1 MMTAT
6 KERTWT
12 VEEYHRMIEAGI
24 LNEDDNIELLDG
36 RIVEMS
42 PQTPIHAA
50 TTQRS
55 DRYLQHLLRD
65 LAAIRVQLPITLATS
80 EPEPDIAV
88 VRIDPGDYRDH
99 HPNPS
104 EILLLIEVSY
114 STLQIDRREKA
125 PIYAKANIAEYWI
138 LYVAAREAYIYRNP
152 APGGYQSEIVV
163 PDDAVIRMLA
173 FPEIEISFSELFL
186 PV

>member
-1 MMTAT
+1 MTAT
-6 KERTWT
+6 REKIWT
-12 VEEYHRMIEAGI
+12 VEDYHRMIEAGI
-24 LNEDDNIELLDG
+24 LTEGDKIELLDG

-42 PQTPIHAA
+42 PQTPLHAG

-65 LAAIRVQLPITLATS
+65 LAEIRVQLPITLATS

-88 VRIDPGDYRDH
+88 VCIDPGAYGDH
-99 HPNPS
+99 HPNSS
-104 EILLLIEVSY
+104 EIFLLIEVSY
-114 STLQIDRREKA
+114 STLQIDRHEKA
-125 PIYAKANIAEYWI
+125 QIYARANIAEYWI
-138 LYVAAREAYIYRNP
+138 LDVVSRQAYIYRNP
-152 APGGYQSEIVV
+152 TSVGYESEIVV
-163 PDDAVIRMLA
+163 ADNAVIRMLA

>member
-1 MMTAT
+1 MTAT
-6 KERTWT
+6 REKIWT

-24 LNEDDNIELLDG
+24 LTEGDKIELLDG

-42 PQTPIHAA
+42 PQTPIHAS

-55 DRYLQHLLRD
+55 SDYIKQLLAGQAHVRM
-65 LAAIRVQLPITLATS
+65 QLPITLATS

-88 VRIDPGDYRDH
+88 VCIDPGAYRDH
-99 HPNPS
+99 HPNQA

-125 PIYAKANIAEYWI
+125 LIYARANIAEYWI
-138 LYVAAREAYIYRNP
+138 LDVAAREAYIYRNP
-152 APGGYQSEIVV
+152 ASGGYQSEIVV
-163 PDDAVIRMLA
+163 ADNSVIRMLA
-173 FPEIEISFSELFL
+173 FPEIEFSFSELFL

>member
-1 MMTAT
+1 MTAT
-6 KERTWT
+6 KAKIWT

-65 LAAIRVQLPITLATS
+65 LAEIRVQLPITLATS

-88 VRIDPGDYRDH
+88 VCIDPGGYGDH
-99 HPNPS
+99 HPNS
-104 EILLLIEVSY
+104 REILLLIEVSY
-114 STLQIDRREKA
+114 STLQIDRREKNL
-125 PIYAKANIAEYWI
+125 IYARANIAEYWI
-138 LYVAAREAYIYRNP
+138 LDLAGRQAYIYRNP
-152 APGGYQSEIVV
+152 APVGYESEIVIA
-163 PDDAVIRMLA
+163 DNAVMRMLA
-173 FPEIEISFSELFL
+173 FPEIEISFSQLFL

>member
-1 MMTAT
+1 MTAT
-6 KERTWT
+6 KEKTWT

-24 LNEDDNIELLDG
+24 LKEGDKIELLDG

-42 PQTPIHAA
+42 AQTPPHAA

-55 DRYLQHLLRD
+55 SDYIKELLAGQAHVRT
-65 LAAIRVQLPITLATS
+65 QLPITLATS

-88 VRIDPGDYRDH
+88 VRIDPGAYGDH
-99 HPNPS
+99 HPNQG

-114 STLQIDRREKA
+114 STLQIDIREKA
-125 PIYAKANIAEYWI
+125 PIYARANIAEYWI
-138 LYVAAREAYIYRNP
+138 LDVAAREAYIYRNP
-152 APGGYQSEIVV
+152 APGGYESEIVV
-163 PDDAVIRMLA
+163 ADNAVIRMLA
-173 FPEIEISFSELFL
+173 FPEIEISLSELFL